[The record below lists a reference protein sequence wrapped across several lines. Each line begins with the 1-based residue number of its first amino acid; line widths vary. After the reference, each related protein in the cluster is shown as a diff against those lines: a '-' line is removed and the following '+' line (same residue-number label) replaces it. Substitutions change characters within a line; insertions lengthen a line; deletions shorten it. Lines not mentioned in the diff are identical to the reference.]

1 MKHYDVIVVG
11 GGSAGCGAAVTA
23 ARRGFRT
30 LLLEEET
37 MLGGNSTVSMVSC
50 YEPDIGGN
58 SPVAREIYERLSK
71 LPGASGIS
79 SLGRHC
85 CFPDRNSPPFP
96 GGESLIRPDRS
107 YADTLKRCG
116 TKGFADPDGREAILR
131 RWNGV
136 VFEPEAWHRVVSTML
151 EESGCEVRLGTAVT
165 GCRREGNLIR
175 TVTLKNGEEL
185 SADCFIDCCGVL
197 VRSAG
202 LPFLTGTDPRSR
214 FGEPSA
220 PENPGKELNGVTLI
234 FRIARKSVAGI
245 DPLPEGMPAGCDWA
259 EHFPAVSMV
268 QYPDGDFNC
277 NMLPT
282 MNGAEYAAMEEGAAY
297 RECRRR
303 VLLFFHHLQ
312 SEYPEFR
319 EFRISRIAAK
329 PGIRESIRTVCE
341 AMLTEH
347 DVRAGL
353 SRQSQP
359 DIAAFADHAL
369 DVHGEHAKG
378 GCAELAEPYGIPL
391 RCLIPK
397 GMKNLYVAG
406 RIAGF
411 SSLAAS
417 SCRLSR
423 TMISLGEAAAR
434 DI

>member
-30 LLLEEET
+30 LLLEAET
-37 MLGGNSTVSMVSC
+37 MLGGNSTVSMVNC

-58 SPVAREIYERLSK
+58 SPVAREICEHLEK
-71 LPGASGIS
+71 IPGASGIY

-107 YADTLKRCG
+107 YEDTLKRCG
-116 TKGFADPDGREAILR
+116 TKGFGDPDGREAILR

-136 VFEPEAWHRVVSTML
+136 VFEPEAWHRVVSAML

-165 GCRREGNLIR
+165 GCRREGDLIR
-175 TVTLKNGEEL
+175 SLTLKDGEEL
-185 SADCFIDCCGVL
+185 FADFFIDCCGVL

-202 LPFLTGTDPRSR
+202 LPFLTGADPRSR
-214 FGEPSA
+214 FGEPGA

-234 FRIARKSVAGI
+234 FRITRKSAPGI
-245 DPLPEGMPAGCDWA
+245 DPLPEGMAAGCDWA

-268 QYPDGDFNC
+268 QYPNGDFNC

-282 MNGAEYAAMEEGAAY
+282 MNGAEYAAMGEAAAY
-297 RECRRR
+297 RECGRR
-303 VLLFFHHLQ
+303 VLLFFRHLQ
-312 SEYPEFR
+312 REYPEFR
-319 EFRISRIAAK
+319 EFRICRIASK
-329 PGIRESIRTVCE
+329 PGVRESMRTVCE

-353 SRQSQP
+353 SGQNHP
-359 DIAAFADHAL
+359 DMVACADHAL
-369 DVHGEHAKG
+369 DVHGAHAKG

-397 GMKNLYVAG
+397 GMKNLFVAG

-434 DI
+434 NL